1 MQKIYYCVIERSY
14 AERVLKEHPDGV
26 ERLFKLF
33 DKAPAPISV
42 IHETSKDNI
51 EKLGYCMGL
60 ALNTNECQGS
70 PDCFVFATS
79 GNVYHHSYKNR
90 PEITSV
96 VLTMDKNEDKDY
108 YTRILEHI
116 LDVIDAEYDNEYEVT
131 LQIRGIEDEK

>member
-1 MQKIYYCVIERSY
+1 MQKIYCCVIERAY
-14 AERVLKEHPDGV
+14 AERVFQEHPDGV

-42 IHETSKDNI
+42 IHETSKDDI

-60 ALNTNECQGS
+60 TLNTKELQGS

-90 PEITSV
+90 PEITLV
-96 VLTMDKNEDKDY
+96 ALTMDKNEDKDY

-116 LDVIDAEYDNEYEVT
+116 LDVIDAEYDKEYEVNM
-131 LQIRGIEDEK
+131 QIRGIKDEK

>member
-1 MQKIYYCVIERSY
+1 MQKIYCCVIERAY
-14 AERVLKEHPDGV
+14 AERMLKEHPDGV

-42 IHETSKDNI
+42 IHETSKDDI

-60 ALNTNECQGS
+60 ALNTKELQNS

-79 GNVYHHSYKNR
+79 GNVYHHSYKDK
-90 PEITSV
+90 PETTSV
-96 VLTMDKNEDKDY
+96 VITMDKNEDKDY

-116 LDVIDAEYDNEYEVT
+116 LDVIDAEYDKEYEVT

>member
-90 PEITSV
+90 PEITLV
-96 VLTMDKNEDKDY
+96 ALTMDKNEDKDY
-108 YTRILEHI
+108 YKRILEHI
-116 LDVIDAEYDNEYEVT
+116 LDVIDAEYDKEYEVT

>member
-1 MQKIYYCVIERSY
+1 MQKIYCCVIERAY

-42 IHETSKDNI
+42 IHETSKDDI

-79 GNVYHHSYKNR
+79 GGVKYHSYKNR
-90 PEITSV
+90 PEITLV
-96 VLTMDKNEDKDY
+96 ALTMDKNEDKDY

-116 LDVIDAEYDNEYEVT
+116 LDVIDAEYDKEYEVT